1 MRRRA
6 LALTLIFVVLCSLA
20 VLSCYI
26 PKVNASLHIS
36 PDGTVSGTSKIHRN
50 GDVYT
55 FTDDVYM
62 DIRIEKSDIT
72 VDGAGFKLEKI
83 APAGNW
89 GITFSS
95 DVHDVTIKN
104 LMIIGFGR
112 GIMLTGSGNVVT
124 GCTIIDCFEGIL
136 LDKAEDSVITDNTV
150 VNSTIRFLD
159 SSNNLLRNNRLE
171 NSWIGTSWQNDY
183 NDVDSSNTLDG
194 KPVYYLVNQH
204 DLVINPTN
212 YPEIGCLILIGC
224 TGMTIRDIVFPSQ
237 PTNGGVAVTHTSNS
251 KIINNTF
258 TDLWES
264 IILYECSDIT
274 VSGNYI
280 VNNELG
286 IAIQAQ
292 SSHINVTRNHIE
304 NNEMGI
310 SLSGSDLK
318 IYHNNFINNSQH
330 AYDMLWHPLNFA
342 NAVTYV
348 WDDGKQGN
356 FWSDYNATDADG
368 DGVGDTPYVIN
379 QRGNNIDRYPL
390 MEPIAHAVEPESTL
404 SPSSEPTP
412 EAAPFPITLVAAA
425 SVAIVAIV
433 GVGLIVHFKKRKSQT
448 ENDLVKKP

>member
-1 MRRRA
+1 MRKKA
-6 LALTLIFVVLCSLA
+6 LALTPIFVVLCSLA

-55 FTDDVYM
+55 LTDDVYM
-62 DIRIEKSDIT
+62 DIRIEKSNIT

-95 DVHDVTIKN
+95 EVHDVTIKN

-112 GIMLTGSGNVVT
+112 GIMLTGSGNAVT

-136 LDKAEDSVITDNTV
+136 LDKAEDSIITDNTF

-159 SSNNLLRNNRLE
+159 SSNNLLRDNRLE
-171 NSWIGTSWQNDY
+171 NSWIGTSWQKDF

-194 KPVYYLVNQH
+194 KPMYYLVNQH
-204 DLVINPTN
+204 GLLINPTN

-224 TGMTIRDIVFPSQ
+224 TDITIRDIVFPSQ
-237 PTNGGVAVTHTSNS
+237 STNGGVAVTHTSNS

-258 TDLWES
+258 TDLWEG
-264 IILYECSDIT
+264 IVIYECSDTT
-274 VSGNYI
+274 VSGNHI
-280 VNNELG
+280 VNNEVG
-286 IAIQAQ
+286 IAINPDGD
-292 SSHINVTRNHIE
+292 SCNINITRNHFE

-310 SLSGSDLK
+310 SLSGLD
-318 IYHNNFINNSQH
+318 IDIHHNNFVNNTQH
-330 AYDMLWHPLNFA
+330 VYDLLWHPLNFA

-348 WDDGKQGN
+348 WDDGEQGN

-368 DGVGDTPYVIN
+368 DGLGDTPYVIN

-390 MEPIAHAVEPESTL
+390 MEPIARAGEPESTL
-404 SPSSEPTP
+404 FPSSEPTP
-412 EAAPFPITLVAAA
+412 EAAPFPNTLVAAA

-433 GVGLIVHFKKRKSQT
+433 GVGLMVYFKKRKQ
-448 ENDLVKKP
+448 